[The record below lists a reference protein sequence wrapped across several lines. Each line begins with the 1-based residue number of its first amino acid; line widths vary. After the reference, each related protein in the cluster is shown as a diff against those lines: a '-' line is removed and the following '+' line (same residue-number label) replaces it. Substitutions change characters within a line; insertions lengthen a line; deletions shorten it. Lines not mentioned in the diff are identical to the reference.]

1 MASDQTAQ
9 VASLQKELDKTRDL
23 VKVLAERIKHGEAND
38 TIYAASCYAGDAHNF
53 NAIPQNGMPAKH
65 VANLIEDIH
74 LCDFNP
80 LLNTSSYVNVTSEP
94 EEKAV
99 AAIGA
104 QINIADASVYPASI
118 ELHDRVVNMY
128 HFPDV
133 KRTPFVPTELN
144 PPLGSPVIS
153 SVWGLML
160 DLPETNRTGQR
171 EPDHPKGFFESSEGS
186 LSSEDGS
193 IAVDGSTFSSL
204 TLSSSCISS
213 PSSSSSSSS
222 FPSSSSS
229 SSSCSSSS
237 AASSSALRRSPFVKI
252 HVKASSTL
260 FLVADNASTHQR
272 RGKPISTSC
281 LIKLLASIRDDPKP
295 LLRLEDSTD
304 EDPRRS

>member
-118 ELHDRVVNMY
+118 ELHDRVVNMIASMWNA
-128 HFPDV
+128 P
-133 KRTPFVPTELN
+133 VPPKGGNYSGAGTVGSTEGCL
-144 PPLGSPVIS
+144 LGGLALKFRWREWYKKKHGLSDQQVLGVRPNLVIS
-153 SVWGLML
+153 SIFQAAWEKFFRFFDVEAKVIKPNLVYDKMAVNAH
-160 DLPETNRTGQR
+160 DLV
-171 EPDHPKGFFESSEGS
+171 S
-186 LSSEDGS
+186 LCDEKT
-193 IAVDGSTFSSL
+193 IAVVGIMVRSYCV
-204 TLSSSCISS
+204 SSSHH
-213 PSSSSSSSS
+213 
-222 FPSSSSS
+222 
-229 SSSCSSSS
+229 SC
-237 AASSSALRRSPFVKI
+237 F
-252 HVKASSTL
+252 
-260 FLVADNASTHQR
+260 
-272 RGKPISTSC
+272 
-281 LIKLLASIRDDPKP
+281 LASN
-295 LLRLEDSTD
+295 
-304 EDPRRS
+304 